1 LTGHR
6 ILSPTPPPGEH
17 FYLSKLKEQM
27 VMKIYVHADL
37 DAFFASAEVL
47 KTPSLRGRAFV
58 VGSESYRERYRGVAL
73 TATYEARV
81 YGIRSGMS
89 IAECYR
95 RCPTLLYREPD
106 HPLYRRLSERVMTIL
121 SGFTNNLIQTSVD
134 EAYMVF
140 DGEVED
146 VIRTCREM
154 KSFVKEKTGLT
165 MSVGGGATPIIAKIA
180 SSLSKPNGLLI
191 IPPGKEAE
199 SLMNA
204 PIGVVPGIGS
214 VSQRRL
220 AKEGI
225 RTIGDLYAAG
235 RGKAWELAGGAGVNI
250 INVLDGIKGVEGNP
264 FLNAGPRKSF
274 SRQRRWYPPEGV
286 RPREE
291 ECIGIWMK
299 IIKEISYELT
309 EDLKMENAMASVI
322 TLALKGRMGGISRSK
337 KIPVPTWSGEKLF
350 QLSRELFIKELK
362 RGCFKAR
369 DVRRISLRFSV
380 GRRIPMGQ
388 RRLDEFRSPQGYSG
402 TSL

>member
-1 LTGHR
+1 
-6 ILSPTPPPGEH
+6 
-17 FYLSKLKEQM
+17 M

-180 SSLSKPNGLLI
+180 SSLSKPNGL
-191 IPPGKEAE
+191 
-199 SLMNA
+199 
-204 PIGVVPGIGS
+204 
-214 VSQRRL
+214 
-220 AKEGI
+220 
-225 RTIGDLYAAG
+225 
-235 RGKAWELAGGAGVNI
+235 
-250 INVLDGIKGVEGNP
+250 
-264 FLNAGPRKSF
+264 
-274 SRQRRWYPPEGV
+274 
-286 RPREE
+286 
-291 ECIGIWMK
+291 
-299 IIKEISYELT
+299 
-309 EDLKMENAMASVI
+309 
-322 TLALKGRMGGISRSK
+322 
-337 KIPVPTWSGEKLF
+337 
-350 QLSRELFIKELK
+350 
-362 RGCFKAR
+362 
-369 DVRRISLRFSV
+369 
-380 GRRIPMGQ
+380 
-388 RRLDEFRSPQGYSG
+388 
-402 TSL
+402 